1 MTTAETGDIRQRILD
16 EATRLFVAQSYH
28 GISMREIAEAVG
40 VSKAGLY
47 YHFRDKEELFL
58 AILTNCLDR
67 LEHGITQMQ
76 PTEPGTRA
84 EVAAMLRAIFAQ
96 PPEQRAV
103 MRLASNE
110 LAHLAPEARAL
121 FGKRYYEQF
130 INRITTAL
138 RTGMERGELQQLEPH
153 TATWI
158 LLGMAYPFFTPSEP
172 REPAALEAIVDMILT
187 IFFDGAAVGS
197 QEPGV
202 RSQNT

>member
-1 MTTAETGDIRQRILD
+1 MTTAEPGDMRQRILD

-58 AILTNCLDR
+58 AILTSCLDR
-67 LEHGITQMQ
+67 LEQGIAQMVPAQ
-76 PTEPGTRA
+76 PGSRA
-84 EVAAMLRAIFAQ
+84 EVAAILQAIFAQ
-96 PPEQRAV
+96 PAEQRAV

-121 FGKRYYEQF
+121 FGQRYYQQF
-130 INRITTAL
+130 INRITLAL
-138 RTGMERGELQQLEPH
+138 QAGMQRGELQQLEAH

-172 REPAALEAIVDMILT
+172 RDPAALEAIVAMILA
-187 IFFDGAAVGS
+187 IFFDGAAVR
-197 QEPGV
+197 Q
-202 RSQNT
+202 